1 MKKTAI
7 KAAKSAGDYLAKNF
21 AKIKRSEISVK
32 SASQVVSRADIE
44 AEKII
49 LKIIRQKFPE
59 HSIYSEEIG
68 HIRKKSDYQWVID
81 PLDGS
86 TNFLMQNPFFATSIA
101 LLHKGK
107 VILGVANAP
116 LMNHFYL
123 VEKNKGAYRNGKKMK
138 VSSKKKLSESF
149 LTFCHG
155 NTVKDIRRSIKVYG
169 SFKLRCA
176 DMRQLGSGVLEC
188 GMVAFG
194 STEDIM
200 TPGANLYDVAA
211 GALMV
216 EEAGG
221 KVTDFKGEKWNTK
234 SKDIVCSNGHIHNQL
249 LKYLKKI

>member
-7 KAAKSAGDYLAKNF
+7 QAAKLAGDYLAQNF
-21 AKIKRSEISVK
+21 AKIRRSQISVK
-32 SASQVVSRADIE
+32 SASQVVSRADTD

-49 LKIIRQKFPE
+49 LKTIRRKFPD

-68 HIRKKSDYQWVID
+68 HIKKKSDYQWVID

-101 LLHKGK
+101 LLHKGR

-123 VEKNKGAYRNGKKMK
+123 AEKNKGAYRNGKKIR
-138 VSSKKKLSESF
+138 VSNKKKLSESF

-155 NTVKDIRRSIKVYG
+155 NSVKDIKRSIKVYQT
-169 SFKLRCA
+169 FKLLCA
-176 DMRQLGSGVLEC
+176 DMRQLGSGILEC

-221 KVTDFKGEKWNTK
+221 RVTDFQGDKWSVK
-234 SKDIVCSNGHIHNQL
+234 SKDIVCSNSHIHNQL
-249 LKYLKKI
+249 IKHLKKI